1 MQAGRMRTGPLTCGG
16 WPAGGRRGSRR
27 CRSGR
32 SSRSHVGHRLG
43 HKLLRWLALRG
54 VQPAARSLQR
64 LLAQSLQQYSGQ
76 CVRGRQLSQL
86 CISWWQHRARCDT
99 LPHIPG
105 ILPLLHLHIHVSR
118 CSQHQCPATRHH
130 CHPPWPS
137 PPAVRCRRRAR
148 PPPCRPSP
156 ASPRAAR
163 CPRTCGRCLQQT
175 PWPSWDGSTGRHGW
189 ATMPDCSGLADLKK
203 AHPPNPYACSAPPP
217 PSPTCYSRSAAAA
230 TSLHCTSCNHSARC
244 HHCTRHS
251 RSLPRCTT
259 LPALSPLQARDLAV
273 GDALG
278 VGHGLQHRRE
288 HLVGGAHGDPGV
300 QQVHH
305 RVAHLARAAWQA
317 GRRGMLR
324 GALAS
329 RRRACLRLHHLVQS
343 CCGCDRSGSIRCI
356 LALRPA
362 RALRQPLQM

>member
-54 VQPAARSLQR
+54 VQPAARSVQR

-76 CVRGRQLSQL
+76 CVRGRQL
-86 CISWWQHRARCDT
+86 CISWWQHKARCDT

-118 CSQHQCPATRHH
+118 CCQPPLAIQPTPHPAAACTQHQCPATRHP

-137 PPAVRCRRRAR
+137 PTAARCRRRAR

-175 PWPSWDGSTGRHGW
+175 PWPSWDGSIGRHGW

-203 AHPPNPYACSAPPP
+203 A
-217 PSPTCYSRSAAAA
+217 PTQPICMFCP
-230 TSLHCTSCNHSARC
+230 T
-244 HHCTRHS
+244 
-251 RSLPRCTT
+251 TT
-259 LPALSPLQARDLAV
+259 LPHMLQPQCRCRHLPALHQLQSQRPL
-273 GDALG
+273 
-278 VGHGLQHRRE
+278 
-288 HLVGGAHGDPGV
+288 PP
-300 QQVHH
+300 
-305 RVAHLARAAWQA
+305 
-317 GRRGMLR
+317 
-324 GALAS
+324 
-329 RRRACLRLHHLVQS
+329 LHH
-343 CCGCDRSGSIRCI
+343 
-356 LALRPA
+356 
-362 RALRQPLQM
+362 